1 MINARKS
8 PTCSSIHVNVPPLQ
22 MSSLMAG
29 VFSAQWQNFWM
40 DDEDVSLICVM
51 SSFIV
56 RPAPDIFFFLPLQSF
71 WKGFPVGVQRPVR
84 M

>member
-1 MINARKS
+1 
-8 PTCSSIHVNVPPLQ
+8 
-22 MSSLMAG
+22 MAG

-56 RPAPDIFFFLPLQSF
+56 PPAPDIFFFFTSPEFFEKISSRSTEAFQDGISLKSGENL
-71 WKGFPVGVQRPVR
+71 GI
-84 M
+84 